1 MYPKADSWN
10 FRFQEGLHSK
20 GNLPVTLQPISS
32 SPLLSTA
39 QAKSKSGV
47 PPQNAPLPADSFQAG
62 QPVSGQQPAPVLS
75 NNPRELGEK
84 QFADSYGRVKNLA
97 LMLSSY
103 ASGETRRQMLDA
115 YHTLFTR
122 MEPDTKFTIAVGS
135 SRDRKDIETMMEQTK
150 VPNPERI
157 TFVDP
162 KAGSLTVWARDMMV
176 PLQLTDDPSRV
187 GLLEQ
192 TPLHNWHDS
201 DSAVPGAIC
210 AQNPSILLDQDKRLV
225 TDGGDV
231 QSNTKESFVGYYSI
245 SATADRLAKQMD
257 SDPELKEK
265 FVADYEARTGKT
277 VVNSKGPTIFPFRQ
291 QFKEVSN
298 PAALNWELV
307 ENPAFKKR
315 ELKANEVTAAQMYE
329 DSAKSLFEEK
339 FGKPV
344 TILGKDDLST
354 ANHTEEPATDHM
366 DMGCTPIDDNT
377 FFVGDPGLAKECV
390 SKMTDAELKDAER
403 ILSESAGHHVRL
415 PRAGDR
421 NRDNQQDFDAY
432 AKTLTEKGY
441 NVIRMP
447 HAEPGMSRS
456 YISYNNCLM
465 ERFQREDGTN
475 VRRVFLPV
483 YNIPKLDDYAIKTW
497 ESQDFEVIPM
507 PLGALSQRWGALRC
521 ISNWLDRSPHA

>member
-1 MYPKADSWN
+1 M
-10 FRFQEGLHSK
+10 
-20 GNLPVTLQPISS
+20 TLQPISS
-32 SPLLSTA
+32 SPVFSA
-39 QAKSKSGV
+39 PPSASKPGISDRE
-47 PPQNAPLPADSFQAG
+47 APLPADSFRAAAPSQG
-62 QPVSGQQPAPVLS
+62 QPAPILS

-115 YHTLFTR
+115 YQTLFTR

-135 SRDRKDIETMMEQTK
+135 SRDRQDVENMMERANIQ
-150 VPNPERI
+150 NRERI

-176 PLQLTDDPSRV
+176 PLQLTNDPNRV
-187 GLLEQ
+187 ALLEQ
-192 TPLHNWHDS
+192 TPLHDWHDS

-210 AQNPSILLDQDKRLV
+210 QQNPSILLDQDKRLV

-231 QSNTKESFVGYYSI
+231 MSNTKESFVGYYSI
-245 SATADRLAKQMD
+245 SATSQRLARQMD

-265 FVADYEARTGKT
+265 FVAEYEQRTGKK
-277 VVNSKGPTIFPFRQ
+277 VVDAKGPTVFPFRQ
-291 QFKEVSN
+291 QMKEVEN

-307 ENPAFKKR
+307 ENPAFSKR
-315 ELKANEVTAAQMYE
+315 ALKPNEVTPAQMYE

-344 TILGKDDLST
+344 TILGKDNPDT
-354 ANHTEEPATDHM
+354 TTHTEEPATDHM

-377 FFVGDPGLAKECV
+377 FFVGDPSLAKQIV
-390 SKMTDAELKDAER
+390 SKMSDAELSDAER
-403 ILSESAGHHVRL
+403 ILSESAGKPVRL
-415 PRAGDR
+415 PRDGDR

-432 AKTLTEKGY
+432 AKTLTDKGY

-465 ERFQREDGTN
+465 ERFEREDGSK

-483 YNIPKLDDYAIKTW
+483 YNIPKLDEYATKAW
-497 ESQDFEVIPM
+497 EAEGYEVIPM

-521 ISNWLDRSPHA
+521 VSNWLERSPQG